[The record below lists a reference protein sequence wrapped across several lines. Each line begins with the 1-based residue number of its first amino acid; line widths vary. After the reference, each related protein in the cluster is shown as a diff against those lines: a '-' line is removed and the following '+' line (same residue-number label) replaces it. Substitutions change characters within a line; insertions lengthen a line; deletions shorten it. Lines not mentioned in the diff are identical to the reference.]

1 MEYLFRNE
9 DVIAYLRL
17 GSFYD
22 SERIS
27 LETAVRMQMRM
38 YMDINSELLGGLL
51 IAGEN
56 GLYASNE
63 LYRVTSDPLNEDGWY
78 RRAVEAGGER
88 VLISRPIGRN
98 IRNYRNYSANDIVSV
113 VRAVHDPES
122 GALLGYAVLSTV
134 LDEGSLD
141 NIAVAPH
148 ARRQGIA
155 DALLSALTAFGRE
168 HLTCLMLEVRA
179 SNAPAIALYEKHG
192 FAAVGR
198 RKNYYDAPREDA
210 VLMTLTFG
218 PE

>member
-1 MEYLFRNE
+1 MSSTQTIREPL
-9 DVIAYLRL
+9 V
-17 GSFYD
+17 
-22 SERIS
+22 RIVKREGAT
-27 LETAVRMQMRM
+27 LPKK
-38 YMDINSELLGGLL
+38 IL
-51 IAGEN
+51 
-56 GLYASNE
+56 
-63 LYRVTSDPLNEDGWY
+63 
-78 RRAVEAGGER
+78 
-88 VLISRPIGRN
+88 
-98 IRNYRNYSANDIVSV
+98 
-113 VRAVHDPES
+113 VRAVAILLAEGKD

-141 NIAVAPH
+141 NIAVAPE
-148 ARRQGIA
+148 ARRNGIA